1 MKYYSEVTGNV
12 YDTPEALNEAEA
24 EALEVQKQ
32 EEDKKQKRAERA
44 KEIEAVTKEIFELQ
58 QKKNELINQ
67 FIEDYGAFHQTI
79 RTSIPDV
86 SNNLLRLFDD
96 LIM

>member
-1 MKYYSEVTGNV
+1 MKFYSEVTGNV

-44 KEIEAVTKEIFELQ
+44 KEIEAVSKEIFELQ

-86 SNNLLRLFDD
+86 STNILRLFEE
-96 LIM
+96 LL

>member
-24 EALEVQKQ
+24 KALEVQKQ

-44 KEIEAVTKEIFELQ
+44 KEIEAVSKEIFELQ

-86 SNNLLRLFDD
+86 STNILRLFEE
-96 LIM
+96 LL